1 MSTGTMPK
9 VSIIIPCFNEEATI
23 GDTLSAILGQTFP
36 CADME
41 VVVSDSMSTDHTR
54 AVIDGF
60 QRDHPELNI
69 RVVQN
74 TARII
79 PAALNR
85 AIEAAGGEI
94 VIRMDA
100 HSKPYPTYV
109 EKCVAALDGGRG
121 DNVGGV
127 WEIQP
132 GSTSWVAAGIAA
144 AASHPFGAGDAAY
157 RLNPVAGAVDTVP
170 FGSFRK
176 SLVGEV
182 GAFDESLLSNED
194 YEFNVRVRK
203 AGRVVWLDPAI
214 RSVYFARSNYPALA
228 RQYWRY
234 GYWKARMLRRYP
246 ETLRWRQALP
256 PLFVAGVIGLLVLSF
271 WLPARILL
279 GLILLAYAALLFA
292 AGLLLA
298 SHRGNPSLAL
308 SFPIA
313 VAVIHFSWGTGLL
326 WSMISS
332 VGRSNG

>member
-1 MSTGTMPK
+1 MPK
-9 VSIIIPCFNEEATI
+9 VSIIIPCYNEEATI
-23 GDTLSAILGQTFP
+23 GDTLSAILDQTFP
-36 CADME
+36 CSDME
-41 VVVSDSMSTDHTR
+41 VVVSDSMSTDQTR
-54 AVIDGF
+54 VVIANF
-60 QRDHPELNI
+60 QVAHPELAV

-85 AIEAAGGEI
+85 AIEAARGNYI
-94 VIRMDA
+94 IRMDA
-100 HSKPYPTYV
+100 HSKPYPSYV
-109 EKCVAALDGGRG
+109 ENCHRALVDGKG

-132 GSTSWVAAGIAA
+132 GSASWAAAGIAA

-157 RLNPVAGAVDTVP
+157 RLNPAAGPVDTVP
-170 FGSFRK
+170 FGSFHR
-176 SLVGEV
+176 SLIDEIGP
-182 GAFDESLLSNED
+182 FDETLLSNED

-203 AGRVVWLDPAI
+203 VGKVVFLDPRI
-214 RSVYFARSNYPALA
+214 RSVYFARSDFGSLA

-234 GYWKARMLRRYP
+234 GFWKARMLRRYP

-256 PLFVAGVIGLLVLSF
+256 PAFVAGVIILLLSSFWPPARVLLGAILLVYLGLLL
-271 WLPARILL
+271 
-279 GLILLAYAALLFA
+279 A

-298 SHRGNPSLAL
+298 VRKKMPSLVL
-308 SFPIA
+308 SFPLA

-332 VGRSNG
+332 LGSSNV